1 MAIVSI
7 GDILDKAAEFERI
20 LEKYYIEIRD
30 NTSNNG
36 VKLLTYYL
44 SRHRRH
50 LQEALVSIE
59 VAELKKVRK
68 VKLKYNIDFYLKKE
82 FHPMKTPVEEVNGDE
97 LLDAAVG
104 YDQKLI
110 HLYEKI
116 QEQPLPE
123 EAKNI
128 IGSLISIEH
137 KDILMLKKTIAT
149 NYY

>member
-1 MAIVSI
+1 
-7 GDILDKAAEFERI
+7 
-20 LEKYYIEIRD
+20 
-30 NTSNNG
+30 
-36 VKLLTYYL
+36 
-44 SRHRRH
+44 
-50 LQEALVSIE
+50 
-59 VAELKKVRK
+59 
-68 VKLKYNIDFYLKKE
+68 
-82 FHPMKTPVEEVNGDE
+82 MKTPVEEVNGDE